1 MSANPDSW
9 IRLHSD
15 TFSAW
20 IDPQGAQ
27 LSVLRDA
34 LGRDLLWHG
43 DPAFWTGRAPIL
55 FPIVGA
61 LSEGQYRWR
70 GRRYS
75 LPRHGFA
82 RNSRFEVTKPGDQAA
97 RFELVQDADT
107 LKVYPF
113 EFRLEVVF
121 SIAGPAFEVEATVHN
136 TGKVPL
142 PASLGFHPAFRWPL
156 PGTTAARDLHYIEFD
171 QDETAPIHR
180 LDAQGLQAGNSSPT
194 PVQARRL
201 ALSDALFDEDVAI
214 FEQPLSRSLIYGA
227 STGPR
232 LRLSFGPISHLG
244 IWSKPGAG
252 FVCIEPWRGVA
263 DPAGFTGELDAKPGV
278 LMVPPG
284 GSEALAMRIECAG
297 TTTPGGPH

>member
-9 IRLHSD
+9 IHLHSD
-15 TFSAW
+15 AFSAA

-70 GRRYS
+70 DRRYS

-82 RNSRFEVTKPGDQAA
+82 RNRCFEVATHDDQTA
-97 RFELVQDADT
+97 RFELIQDAET

-113 EFRLEVVF
+113 DFRLEVGF
-121 SIAGPAFEVEATVHN
+121 SIAGPVFEVQATVHN
-136 TGKVPL
+136 TGKTPL

-156 PGTTAARDLHYIEFD
+156 PGTTAARDLHFIEFE
-171 QDETAPIHR
+171 QDETAPMQR
-180 LDAQGLQAGNSSPT
+180 LDAHGLQAGNCSPT
-194 PVQARRL
+194 PVHARRL
-201 ALSDALFDEDVAI
+201 ALSDALFVDDVVI
-214 FEQPLSRSLIYGA
+214 FGQPLSRSVTYGA

-232 LRLSFGPISHLG
+232 LRLSFGPVSHLG

-263 DPAGFTGELDAKPGV
+263 DPAGFAGELDAKPGV
-278 LMVPPG
+278 FMVPPG
-284 GSEALAMRIECAG
+284 GSEALVMRIECAG
-297 TTTPGGPH
+297 EK